1 MQLFHDVAN
10 HIECQP
16 LNDWRAKNRPV
27 VGYTCS
33 QVPAEIFYAAG
44 ILPMR
49 LRGIETDG
57 MDIGDAYYGPFICS
71 FPKCLLQLAG
81 KGAFKFVDGVV
92 ITPGCDAMRRLDECW
107 RKAGEDYQGIIPDFF
122 YYFDVPHKAE
132 GHGMEW
138 FVEEIE
144 YLIAEIED
152 HFSVEITD
160 AKLREAIAEYNKGR
174 RLLDEIEAIRSAE
187 GGTVSGTDMFA
198 ATIAGTVMPRALY
211 NAQLEQWLKS
221 LKEQPPAENARK
233 RIMLIGSITDDVD
246 LFRLIEFGTD
256 AVVVSENLCFGVRSE
271 GRPVDE
277 AGNPIGAL
285 AEHYLGESACPRMYG
300 RHKQRLAVL
309 QEKIEQSKIDG
320 VIMQNIRFCD
330 LHGAENALFEK
341 ALEAQGIPCLR
352 LEREYGPMIDK
363 GRLKLRINAFLERL
377 GRRRQY
383 ARSN

>member
-16 LNDWRAKNRPV
+16 LIDWKALGRPV

-33 QVPAEIFYAAG
+33 QVPAEIFHAAG

-81 KGAFKFVDGVV
+81 KGAFKFIDGLV

-107 RKAGEDYQGIIPDFF
+107 RKAGEDYEGIIPDFF

-152 HFSVEITD
+152 HFSVEITED
-160 AKLREAIAEYNKGR
+160 KLREAIAEYNRGR
-174 RLLDEIEAIRSAE
+174 RLLDEIESMRTSE
-187 GGTVSGTDMFA
+187 TPVLSGSDMFA
-198 ATIAGTVMPRALY
+198 ATIAGTVMPRAQY
-211 NAQLEQWLKS
+211 NEELTQWMAS
-221 LKEQPPAENARK
+221 LSQSPPIENVRK
-233 RIMLIGSITDDVD
+233 RIMLVGSITDDLD
-246 LFRLIEFGTD
+246 LFRLIESDTD
-256 AVVVSENLCFGVRSE
+256 AVVAAENLCFGVRSE

-277 AGNPIGAL
+277 DADPISAL
-285 AEHYLGESACPRMYG
+285 AEHYLGESTCPRMYG
-300 RHKQRLAVL
+300 RYKQRLAVL
-309 QEKIEQSKIDG
+309 KEKIEQSHVDG

-341 ALEAQGIPCLR
+341 DLEAEGIPCLR

-377 GRRRQY
+377 GRGRKY
-383 ARSN
+383 ANSN